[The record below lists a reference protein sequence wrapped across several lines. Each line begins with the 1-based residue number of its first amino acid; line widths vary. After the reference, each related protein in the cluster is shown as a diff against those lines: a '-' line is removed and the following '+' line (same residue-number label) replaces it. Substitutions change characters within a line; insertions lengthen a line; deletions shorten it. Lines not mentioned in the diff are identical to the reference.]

1 MMNEQIREKSLVRN
15 PFDFQYITP
24 LKSVRFAHSS
34 RLPACASWM
43 RLHCLHRTPSSS
55 AAARCA
61 VWCIALNK
69 GAEHCRDKVEFDNS
83 MAGGGPC
90 VVMASPGMLQAYRL
104 RAHLRT
110 PTPAPQL
117 CRCAAADMRSN
128 ACVARLT
135 SARRVWGTLSDS
147 FAQSL
152 SHKSACEKRCLYTQ

>member
-1 MMNEQIREKSLVRN
+1 MMNDQIREKSLVRN

-43 RLHCLHRTPSSS
+43 RLHRLHRTPSSS

-61 VWCIALNK
+61 VWCVALNK
-69 GAEHCRDKVEFDNS
+69 AAEHCRDKVEFDNS

-110 PTPAPQL
+110 PTPSG
-117 CRCAAADMRSN
+117 AAAVPMRCHRH
-128 ACVARLT
+128 AK
-135 SARRVWGTLSDS
+135 RRVRGT
-147 FAQSL
+147 AYVGVT
-152 SHKSACEKRCLYTQ
+152 CLGHCVG